1 MALKQ
6 IQGLKLSQKL
16 SPQQIQLIKML
27 QLTTIEIE
35 QRIKEELELNPCL
48 ESDSNETETEEV
60 SNEYDE
66 IDNTDDNL
74 TDDDSYGTDENEITK
89 IDDGYELEDYMADGD
104 LDSYKYDIVNRS
116 ADDEQ
121 FQTVV
126 VESPDFRSKLE
137 NQLGLKELTERQY
150 MIGMFIIGS
159 IEEDGYLR
167 ELDKIYGAFILNSGL
182 TIQEEEVEEVLRI
195 IQTFDPPGVGARS
208 LQECLL
214 IQLEQKQE
222 KARETLLAIE
232 VVKHMIDEFLKKH
245 YEKIARKLNLND
257 EDLKD
262 VIEEIR
268 RLNPR
273 PGNSEVDYK
282 SQTSEVIPDFN
293 INVVDGLPELSIN
306 QRNLPELKINKE
318 YLQMLEEYSKAKDK
332 AIKQAGAFVKD
343 KVESAQWFI
352 EALQQRHKTM
362 SITMHCI
369 MELQQEYFITG
380 DESKL
385 KPMILKDVAEKVNL
399 DISTVSRVANK
410 KYVQTPY
417 GTKLLKFFF
426 SESLGTDSG
435 DEVST
440 REVKKILEDLISNE
454 NKKKPLTDD
463 ALCES
468 LKDKGYNIARR
479 TVAKYREQLQIPVAR
494 MRKEI

>member
-16 SPQQIQLIKML
+16 SPQQIQLMKML
-27 QLTTIEIE
+27 QLTTVELE

-48 ESDSNETETEEV
+48 ENESNETETEEV

-74 TDDDSYGTDENEITK
+74 SDDDSYGTEENEITK

-104 LDSYKYDIVNRS
+104 LDSYKYDVVNRS
-116 ADDEQ
+116 ADDEH

-137 NQLGLKELTERQY
+137 HQLGLKELTERQY
-150 MIGMFIIGS
+150 MIGMFIIGW
-159 IEEDGYLR
+159 IDEDGYLR

-182 TIQEEEVEEVLRI
+182 TVQKEEVEEMLRI

-214 IQLEQKQE
+214 IQLEHKKE

-232 VVKHMIDEFLKKH
+232 VVKHMMDEFLKKH
-245 YEKIARKLNLND
+245 YDKIARKLDLND
-257 EDLKD
+257 EDLKE
-262 VIEEIR
+262 VIDELR

-273 PGNSEVDYK
+273 PGNSEVDFK
-282 SQTSEVIPDFN
+282 GQTSEVIPDFN
-293 INVVDGLPELSIN
+293 IQVVDGLPELSIN
-306 QRNLPELKINKE
+306 QRNLPELKVNKE
-318 YLQMLEEYSKAKDK
+318 YIQMLEEYSKAKDK
-332 AIKQAGAFVKD
+332 SSKQAGAFVKD

-352 EALQQRHKTM
+352 DALQQRYKTM

-369 MELQQEYFITG
+369 MEFQQEYFITG

-385 KPMILKDVAEKVNL
+385 KPMILKDIADKVKL
-399 DISTVSRVANK
+399 DISTVSRVANSK
-410 KYVQTPY
+410 FVQTPY
-417 GTKLLKFFF
+417 GTKPLKFFF

-435 DEVST
+435 EEVST

-468 LKDKGYNIARR
+468 LKSKGYNIARR
-479 TVAKYREQLQIPVAR
+479 TVAKYREQLDIPVAR